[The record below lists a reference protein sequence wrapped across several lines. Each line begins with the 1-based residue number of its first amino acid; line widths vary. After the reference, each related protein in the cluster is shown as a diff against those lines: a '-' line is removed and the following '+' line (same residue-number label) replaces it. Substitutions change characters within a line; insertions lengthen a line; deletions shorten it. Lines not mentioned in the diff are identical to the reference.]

1 MHGMLLVGT
10 HALYLS
16 HLPMFAPP
24 HDSQLCLEVQ
34 LRHEDADPHDV
45 YLRDR
50 ADTGTALYTLVPE
63 VFALRELIK
72 EPGAATVRTSFGGQL
87 WRGHFERGGDLLLDG
102 LTVEVV
108 DLPFFEK
115 LELPGGDPRPTGDL
129 EYICFGKPSE
139 RFLAHRIVGPPDF
152 DQIVAIRIADPEI
165 DEMTRRMGPV
175 LVKGRDD
182 RLSDRLQPGETI
194 AGSFFQTIGPQG
206 QHGFS
211 TDLTVDQELY
221 LEFNEL
227 SS

>member
-1 MHGMLLVGT
+1 MLLVGAR
-10 HALYLS
+10 ALYLS

-24 HDSQLCLEVQ
+24 HDFQVLLEVR

-63 VFALRELIK
+63 VFALRELIE
-72 EPGAATVRTSFGGQL
+72 EPGAATARTSFGGQL

-108 DLPFFEK
+108 DIPLFEQ
-115 LELPGGDPRPTGDL
+115 LRGGDPKPAGDL
-129 EYICFGKPSE
+129 EYICFGKPGE
-139 RFLAHRIVGPPDF
+139 RFLAHRISGPPDF
-152 DQIVAIRIADPEI
+152 DQIVALRLVDPEI
-165 DEMTRRMGPV
+165 DEMIRRMGPV

-182 RLSDRLQPGETI
+182 ELPARLQPGETI
-194 AGSFFQTIGPQG
+194 TGSFFQTIGPQG

-211 TDLTVDQELY
+211 TELIVEQELY

>member
-1 MHGMLLVGT
+1 MLLVGT
-10 HALYLS
+10 RALYLS
-16 HLPMFAPP
+16 HLPMFGPP
-24 HDSQLCLEVQ
+24 HNFQALLEVQ
-34 LRHEDADPHDV
+34 LRHEDVDPHDV

-72 EPGAATVRTSFGGQL
+72 EPSAATARTSFGGQL

-108 DLPFFEK
+108 DIPLLEQ
-115 LELPGGDPRPTGDL
+115 LELPSGDPRPAGDL
-129 EYICFGKPSE
+129 EYICFGKPGE
-139 RFLAHRIVGPPDF
+139 RFLAHRVVAPPDF
-152 DQIVAIRIADPEI
+152 DQVVAIRLADPEI
-165 DEMTRRMGPV
+165 DDMTRRLGPM

-182 RLSDRLQPGETI
+182 SLPARLQPGETV

-206 QHGFS
+206 QHGF
-211 TDLTVDQELY
+211 TAELTVEQELY